1 MIDAF
6 IFWLIKPLAEFLGT
20 IVLIL
25 VLLAVFYWVYGGN
38 K

>member
-6 IFWLIKPLAEFLGT
+6 IFWLIKPFAEFLGT

-25 VLLAVFYWVYGGN
+25 ILLVVLRWVYGGN

>member
-25 VLLAVFYWVYGGN
+25 VLLAVLHWVYGG
-38 K
+38 KK